1 MRAVRIVLVA
11 FLLVV
16 LAAVSASCSRTR
28 VRGSGNVITREA
40 AVSTFSRL
48 EVASGFEVSVSVG
61 GQPSLSLRVDDNLQ
75 RHVEAGVSGETLRIG
90 LERGTSVSDATLQ
103 AEITAPSL
111 SQVQA
116 SGASRISFGDRLQ
129 GNDLRL
135 ELSGASRMD
144 GGVDLGS
151 MTTSLSGASEL
162 TLSGQLGRL
171 SASASGASRF
181 ELLELQVDELEVS
194 LSGASSAEV
203 SVRRTISAS
212 LSGASSLRYRGA
224 PTFIRQDTSGGS
236 TITRVS

>member
-1 MRAVRIVLVA
+1 MRAAKIVLGA

-16 LAAVSASCSRTR
+16 LAAVSASCSRTT
-28 VRGSGNVITREA
+28 VRGSGNVTTRQV
-40 AVSTFSRL
+40 AVSTLSRL
-48 EVASGFEVSVSVG
+48 EVASAFEVSVAVG

-75 RHVEAGVSGETLRIG
+75 RHVEAEVNGETLRIG

-111 SQVQA
+111 TQVQA
-116 SGASRISFGDRLQ
+116 SGASRISLDDRLK
-129 GNDLRL
+129 GNNLRL

-194 LSGASSAEV
+194 LSGASC
-203 SVRRTISAS
+203 T
-212 LSGASSLRYRGA
+212 
-224 PTFIRQDTSGGS
+224 DHGGC
-236 TITRVS
+236 